1 VSVDV
6 RVGLG
11 VMDAER
17 VAVGDIV
24 DVRVNEGVEVH
35 VGVLLLM

>member
-24 DVRVNEGVEVH
+24 DVIEWVNV
-35 VGVLLLM
+35 